1 MMESVMK
8 KLRILYLIA
17 SEDGFRL
24 LQTHAPD
31 LAEIAVKA
39 ADDFADVNYTYPSE
53 QTRSHTG
60 PSGASFDVSGSATKV
75 EQERVRLARHIVAAL
90 QAEWNKST
98 HDRIIVAA
106 GPKMLGALRE
116 QMPKALHAHVTAE
129 VHKDLMKIPAHE
141 LPSHFKEVSQV

>member
-1 MMESVMK
+1 MK
-8 KLRILYLIA
+8 TLRILYLIA
-17 SEDGFRL
+17 SDDGFRL
-24 LQTHAPD
+24 LQTHTPD

-60 PSGASFDVSGSATKV
+60 PHGASFNVGGSANKV
-75 EQERVRLARHIVAAL
+75 EEERLRLARHIVDAL

-116 QMPKALHAHVTAE
+116 AMPKALHAHVTAE

-141 LPSHFKEVSQV
+141 LPSHFKEVTQV